1 MGYRYWSSRLS
12 TFDAVQNWYERT
24 KPVVSKIHKREDD
37 IRPLGN
43 RTRKWERIE
52 KINNNCYALLGA
64 WGVDGIGYHGERRVD
79 NRVGGKDIRRTAP
92 IVWERNPKTGEEF
105 VIVHNARTG
114 FSTSWYEFL
123 RSYLPG
129 RMHLPRRTDGRQYV
143 TTGPDSYYLP
153 YNGYMAENLAK
164 NYYRLKDKELAEARR
179 PSSERKL
186 VFKRVESEF
195 VLVSEQYEL
204 VHKSKMLVSRDE
216 KAMFREEIRDFK
228 AFALTMAPVLAGM
241 PIDERREVVAGLLF
255 EATGD
260 KRSVWGHWWRYL
272 DIKARRLALLD
283 PQSPMRLAIV
293 YAFINYSHDCDWHV
307 IRDREG
313 APELVRARL
322 NNFVN
327 MAFGFIKPNK

>member
-1 MGYRYWSSRLS
+1 MGYKYYSHHLS
-12 TFDAVQNWYERT
+12 TFDSVQSWYERT

-37 IRPLGN
+37 IRPIGN
-43 RTRKWERIE
+43 RSRKWERIE

-64 WGVDGIGYHGERRVD
+64 WGVDGIHYYNSRNVE
-79 NRVGGKDIRRTAP
+79 NRVSGKDIRRTAP

-114 FSTSWYEFL
+114 FSTRWYEFL

-129 RMHLPRRTDGRQYV
+129 RMSLPRRTDGRQYV

-153 YNGYMAENLAK
+153 YNGYMAEALAK
-164 NYYRLKDKELAEARR
+164 NYHRLKDKELAEARR

-204 VHKSKMLVSRDE
+204 VHKARTLVSRDE

-228 AFALTMAPVLAGM
+228 AFALTMAPVLAGVSD
-241 PIDERREVVAGLLF
+241 DERREIVAGLIL
-255 EATGD
+255 EATGE
-260 KRSVWGHWWRYL
+260 KRGCWGDWWRYI
-272 DIKARRLALLD
+272 DTNTRRLALLD
-283 PQSPMRLAIV
+283 PQSPMRLAMV
-293 YAFINYSHDCDWHV
+293 YGFLAYAHNCDWYV
-307 IRDREG
+307 SRDRKG
-313 APELVRARL
+313 SPDLVRFRL

-327 MAFGFIKPNK
+327 SAFGFIKPNK

>member
-43 RTRKWERIE
+43 RSRKWERIE

-64 WGVDGIGYHGERRVD
+64 WGVDGIGYYGERRVE
-79 NRVGGKDIRRTAP
+79 NRVSGKEIRRTAP
-92 IVWERNPKTGEEF
+92 IVWERNPKTSEEF

-129 RMHLPRRTDGRQYV
+129 RMYLPRRTDGRQYV

-153 YNGYMAENLAK
+153 YNGYMAEELAK
-164 NYYRLKDKELAEARR
+164 NYYRLKDKELREARK

-204 VHKSKMLVSRDE
+204 VHKARTLVSRDE
-216 KAMFREEIRDFK
+216 KAMFCEEIRDFK
-228 AFALTMAPVLAGM
+228 AFALTMAPVIAGM
-241 PIDERREVVAGLLF
+241 SNDERREVVAGLLF

-260 KRSVWGHWWRYL
+260 KRSGWGRWWQYL

-283 PQSPMRLAIV
+283 PQSPMRLAMV

-307 IRDREG
+307 SRDREG
-313 APELVRARL
+313 AQGLVQARL

-327 MAFGFIKPNK
+327 MAFGFIKPNE